1 LEVLGRLEFLYLPSG
16 DVAGDVEHFTERLG
30 AKLVFAIEAFG
41 TRVAMVRLTE
51 DAPALL
57 LAEHLTGDQPVM
69 VHNVADLER
78 AVDELEDRGVATRA
92 RFEIPL
98 GPAVELDNPGPQR
111 VALYQT
117 TRPGA
122 YAHLAGRRDF

>member
-1 LEVLGRLEFLYLPSG
+1 
-16 DVAGDVEHFTERLG
+16 VAGDVEHFTERLG

-92 RFEIPL
+92 RFEIPRSDRPWSSTIQGL
-98 GPAVELDNPGPQR
+98 SASRSTRRPDLAPTRTWPAGETSD
-111 VALYQT
+111 
-117 TRPGA
+117 
-122 YAHLAGRRDF
+122 